1 MARVAM
7 CVAPREVD
15 VIDTAVSP
23 MHPSSVKIKS
33 HYSGISAGTEMAA
46 YRGTSPLAR
55 FDPVRRLFVKETAP
69 VLYPVSYAYESVGEV
84 VEVGAEV
91 TRFRVGD
98 LVGTLQGHQ
107 DLYVADENETYL
119 LDRSMDA
126 RHGVFLALGG
136 VALNG
141 ILDGNVNLGETVV
154 VFGLGV
160 VGQLL
165 VQMLRASGAA
175 TIVAVDPIEERRKL
189 AQRAGADLGVDPSTT
204 EDVAAQI
211 RDVTRNRGADIAFE
225 ASGVSVALQE
235 AIRTVGYEGRVVA
248 MSFYQGESRG
258 LFLGEEFHHNRV
270 KVLCSQGAKANPGLP
285 LWSIERVRE
294 TVCQLLPRLD
304 LDRLITHEFLFE
316 RAAEAYQV
324 LEERP
329 EQALQVIL
337 RY

>member
-7 CVAPREVD
+7 CVAPREVE
-15 VIDTAVSP
+15 IIEAAESP
-23 MHPSSVKIKS
+23 MQASSVRVKALC
-33 HYSGISAGTEMAA
+33 SGISAGTEMAA
-46 YRGTSPLAR
+46 YRGSSPLAR
-55 FDPVRRLFVKETAP
+55 LDPARHLFVKEASP
-69 VLYPVSYAYESVGEV
+69 LPYPLSYAYESVGQV

-91 TRFRVGD
+91 TRAKVGD

-107 DLYVADENETYL
+107 DLYVVDEEEVYL
-119 LDRSMDA
+119 LDRNMDA
-126 RHGVFLALGG
+126 RRGVFLALGG

-165 VQMLRASGAA
+165 VQMLRASGAT
-175 TIVAVDPIEERRKL
+175 TIVAVDPIDDRRKL
-189 AQRAGADLGVDPSTT
+189 AERGGADVSLDPSAT
-204 EDVAAQI
+204 EDIAARI

-225 ASGVSVALQE
+225 VSGLSVALHE

-270 KVLCSQGAKANPGLP
+270 QVVCSQGAKTNPGLP
-285 LWSIERVRE
+285 LWSIERARE
-294 TVCQLLPRLD
+294 TVCSLLPRLD
-304 LDRLITHEFLFE
+304 LDGLITHEFPFE
-316 RAAEAYQV
+316 RAAEAYQ
-324 LEERP
+324 LLDERP